1 MKSRRIHV
9 ALTAACVLMAA
20 WVSAELPA
28 DTQEITGEWHGALY
42 AIYVPAT
49 WNGDLVLYA
58 HRWHNPLLPVSLPTE
73 IEPFRDVLLSNGFA
87 VAYSS
92 FSKTGNA
99 VKEGFK
105 ETEHLLPL
113 FITSFGQPDH
123 VYAVGHSMGGLISV
137 MLAEKHPGKVDGAL
151 SICGVV
157 GGQIMTADYIGDLRV
172 LFDAYYPGLLPGSL
186 FEIPDGID
194 LQNEV
199 IIPAFVAVLSDQPR
213 AIEMSFVEQLGM
225 VWQYPDPFE
234 LADTVVWGLWFQYM
248 ATDDGV
254 EACGGYWFD
263 NTELYTHPNPPV
275 VTPPILNEPTLN
287 AVVERYTPD
296 PTCVRFMINW
306 YEPTGKLRVP
316 VLTLHET
323 RDPIAPIKH
332 EGEYAARVAAQ
343 GSSQWLVQRTKDAW
357 GHCEN
362 FTTDDMVTAFSEL
375 VLWVEQGVQPTP

>member
-1 MKSRRIHV
+1 VHV
-9 ALTAACVLMAA
+9 ALTAVCVLAAA
-20 WVSAELPA
+20 WVAAELPA
-28 DTQEITGEWHGALY
+28 DTEEITGEWQGALY
-42 AIYVPAT
+42 AIYVPAA

-58 HRWHNPLLPVSLPTE
+58 HRWVNPLLPVHLPTE
-73 IEPFRDVLLSNGFA
+73 IEPFRDALLDNGFA

-99 VKEGFK
+99 VKQGFK

-113 FITSFGQPDH
+113 FMSSFGQPDH

-137 MLAEKHPGKVDGAL
+137 MMAEKNPGKVDGAL

-172 LFDAYYPGLLPGSL
+172 LFDSYYSELLPGSL

-194 LQNEV
+194 IQSEV
-199 IIPAFVAVLSDQPR
+199 IIPAFVAVLTDPDS

-234 LADTVVWGLWFQYM
+234 LADTIVWGLAFQYM
-248 ATDDGV
+248 ATDDAV
-254 EACGGYWFD
+254 EVCGGYWFD

-287 AVVERYTPD
+287 AIVARYTPD
-296 PTCVRFMINW
+296 PACVRFMTNW

-332 EGEYAARVAAQ
+332 EWEYAARVAAQ

-357 GHCEN
+357 GHCDS
-362 FTTDDMVTAFSEL
+362 FTNDDMVTAFAEL
-375 VLWVEQGVQPTP
+375 VLWVEQGVQPAP